1 MKINRSNVYSY
12 CLCAVLHTSEWL
24 RGTSHSQAATWYPCS
39 NIKPSGTV
47 QADHYTNFFWSIQ
60 VHKHYFVHIWYE
72 LTKSTSKT
80 GFPVNRS
87 RRFIAVTVLHLSLL
101 SQRRLQLNHTENYF
115 PVQTTSHNSHSIF
128 SALMLIA
135 TWCPCDFAHHSNEHV
150 YLQLDAYGVAG
161 LSSNN
166 NTSVQSIPIKSILQL
181 NVPTYERYVQWSH
194 VSSHFYLW
202 IYSCTNRHFTTNF
215 LSVTTQNM
223 AA

>member
-1 MKINRSNVYSY
+1 M
-12 CLCAVLHTSEWL
+12 
-24 RGTSHSQAATWYPCS
+24 
-39 NIKPSGTV
+39 
-47 QADHYTNFFWSIQ
+47 QADHYTNFFGSIQ

-115 PVQTTSHNSHSIF
+115 PVKTTSHNLHSIF

-194 VSSHFYLW
+194 GSSHFYLR

-215 LSVTTQNM
+215 YFSGLQLKIRRPPAGVSAGPAGCRLRLGHWAIKQLRGLGSLIVTP
-223 AA
+223 ASKK